1 MKVIARPV
9 GTGKTKELMD
19 AALEAD
25 GIILTTNKRALAA
38 KAQAYGFESLEIIDL
53 ADLLYGDFD
62 STKPLFI
69 HKLDDVAEEYISKD
83 FGLKLAGYSVRIENK
98 DAENNI

>member
-53 ADLLYGDFD
+53 ADLLYGNFD

-69 HKLDDVAEEYISKD
+69 HNLDDVAEEYISKD
-83 FGLKLAGYSVRIENK
+83 FGLKLAGYSVRME
-98 DAENNI
+98 

>member
-19 AALEAD
+19 AALEAG

-53 ADLLYGDFD
+53 ADLLYGNFD

-69 HKLDDVAEEYISKD
+69 HKLDDVAEEYISRD
-83 FGLKLAGYSVRIENK
+83 FGLKLAGYSVRMEK
-98 DAENNI
+98 

>member
-25 GIILTTNKRALAA
+25 GTILTTNKRALAV
-38 KAQAYGFESLEIIDL
+38 KALSYGFDSLHIIDL
-53 ADLLYGDFD
+53 ADLLYGEYDM
-62 STKPLFI
+62 SKPLFI
-69 HKLDDVAEEYISKD
+69 HKLDDVACEYIKKD
-83 FGLKLAGYSVRIENK
+83 FGLKLEGYSVALGE
-98 DAENNI
+98 

>member
-25 GIILTTNKRALAA
+25 GIILTTNKRALNEKA
-38 KAQAYGFESLEIIDL
+38 KAYGFDSLDIVEWNDL
-53 ADLLYGDFD
+53 MYGNFD
-62 STKPLFI
+62 NEKPLFV
-69 HKLDDVAEEYISKD
+69 HKLDDVMQEYFWLT
-83 FGLKLAGYSVRIENK
+83 FGVKMEGYSVAME
-98 DAENNI
+98 D

>member
-25 GIILTTNKRALAA
+25 GVIFTNNKRALRV
-38 KAQAYGFESLEIIDL
+38 KADAYGFDSLSIIDWD
-53 ADLLYGDFD
+53 DLINGDYD
-62 STKPLFI
+62 PEKPIFI
-69 HKLDDVAEEYISKD
+69 HKLEDVMDELLFSDYGVHI
-83 FGLKLAGYSVRIENK
+83 AGYSVALDK
-98 DAENNI
+98 GD

>member
-53 ADLLYGDFD
+53 ADLLYGNFD
-62 STKPLFI
+62 SSKPLFI
-69 HKLDDVAEEYISKD
+69 HKLDDVAEEYISRD
-83 FGLKLAGYSVRIENK
+83 FGLKLVGYSVRMEK
-98 DAENNI
+98 